1 MKMND
6 FLNQIMESTNKAQFN
21 IDKKKSNVILF
32 LRGRHYGVRSIV
44 IDPFTDKWNV
54 VVYPVYFELG
64 NFASKTVDDILY
76 LNARKSLMSGMD
88 KDINFVLIDDGNTN
102 NYIPVGTLDPKMQV
116 IQYAKLQGAGT
127 EKQNIVY
134 YFK

>member
-32 LRGRHYGVRSIV
+32 LRGRHYAVRSIV
-44 IDPFTDKWNV
+44 IDPFKNCYNVILIPNAGISFSKDKFITIDHI
-54 VVYPVYFELG
+54 Y
-64 NFASKTVDDILY
+64 Y
-76 LNARKSLMSGMD
+76 LNARKSLMTAAEN
-88 KDINFVLIDDGNTN
+88 DINFVLIDGNDST
-102 NYIPVGTLDPKMQV
+102 YIPVGTIDIKEQTIAKVKAQGTGTLDVNV
-116 IQYAKLQGAGT
+116 I
-127 EKQNIVY
+127 Y